1 MKIIIKENKNE
12 VANYV
17 ALLIKELINK
27 KPDAVLGL
35 ATGSTPIPTYQKL
48 IDFYNNKEIDFSKV
62 KSINLDEYV
71 GIPITNNQSYDFFM
85 KKNLF
90 NKINIKPENTY
101 LPKGYG
107 DMETNL
113 KEFKDKINHLNPV
126 DLQLLGIGLNGH
138 IGFNEPP
145 AYINLKSRIVDLD
158 PITIKSNSRFFKN
171 INDVPTKAI
180 TMGIYEIFSA
190 KLIVLIATGE
200 EKAQII
206 NDIINKEIQKNNPA
220 SFLKLHNNTIIV
232 LDKKAAKLL

>member
-1 MKIIIKENKNE
+1 MKIIIKENKRE

-17 ALLIKELINK
+17 AFLIKELINK

-35 ATGSTPIPTYQKL
+35 ATGSTPIPTYKKL
-48 IDFYNNKEIDFSKV
+48 IEFYNNKEIDFSKV
-62 KSINLDEYV
+62 KSINLDEYI

-90 NKINIKPENTY
+90 NEINIKPENTY

-107 DMETNL
+107 DMEKNL
-113 KEFKDKINHLNPV
+113 NEFQDKINHLSPV

-145 AYINLKSRIVDLD
+145 AYINLKSRIVDLN
-158 PITIKSNSRFFKN
+158 PITIKSNSRFFEN

-180 TMGIYEIFSA
+180 TMGIHEILSA
-190 KLIVLIATGE
+190 KLIVLMATGE
-200 EKAQII
+200 EKAKII

-220 SFLKLHNNTIIV
+220 SFLKLHNNVIIV